1 MCGCLSCILYWGS
14 RSGTLGTPCPVACVA
29 PSPSMG
35 PELGAMRLDAPGD
48 LPPTSFFSPPCHL
61 PGVHSP
67 SNPYLGFVC
76 LCCEHVCAPASLWG
90 CPEERALC
98 GRGQL
103 DPRGSHLQSTL
114 HRRVK
119 PCPGSHQGYTESP
132 GWEQARL
139 TCCIRQTWP
148 QPSKPALGE
157 IPFVGISGRTKVWQ
171 VDS

>member
-103 DPRGSHLQSTL
+103 DPRGSHLQSPYTGGLSPVQDHIKDTL
-114 HRRVK
+114 KVQAGNKPDSRAALDRRGLSQANQHWERYLLS
-119 PCPGSHQGYTESP
+119 GSLEELRCG
-132 GWEQARL
+132 
-139 TCCIRQTWP
+139 
-148 QPSKPALGE
+148 K
-157 IPFVGISGRTKVWQ
+157 
-171 VDS
+171 